1 MLQTQSKYCLLLT
14 ITSAD
19 RFVPSK
25 YKNVESR
32 LYQPSARPQTA
43 KFQHV
48 VAAKQNELKPPQP
61 SRNKSNDG
69 SKILTAKALT
79 QLPKA
84 DRASSFVAKQPLDPE
99 VIVHADKNDIAEGT
113 DENFAQNN
121 QQQVSSMHKDFGK
134 VPKYL
139 AKYKEEAEALAQ
151 KRAELKAKK
160 ALPKGMRQV
169 SEEERVSTLEELVAT
184 KKELNDILQHMP
196 ISLQTNGLRQKKR
209 ELEDK
214 LSTIDK
220 AISTFSRKTVY
231 V

>member
-1 MLQTQSKYCLLLT
+1 
-14 ITSAD
+14 
-19 RFVPSK
+19 V
-25 YKNVESR
+25 
-32 LYQPSARPQTA
+32 
-43 KFQHV
+43 
-48 VAAKQNELKPPQP
+48 KPPRP
-61 SRNKSNDG
+61 AARNRSNDG
-69 SKILTAKALT
+69 TKGLTAKTLS

-84 DRASSFVAKQPLDPE
+84 DRTSSLVAKRPLDPE
-99 VIVHADKNDIAEGT
+99 VIVHASKDDIADAA
-113 DENFAQNN
+113 DENCAQN
-121 QQQVSSMHKDFGK
+121 QQQSHQHKDFGK

-139 AKYKEEAEALAQ
+139 TKYKEEAEALAQ

-184 KKELNDILQHMP
+184 KKELSEILHHMP

-214 LSTIDK
+214 LATVEK